1 MSLLPKSIAVGIS
14 LPEDDA
20 DGTPHLVA
28 PEETLVQTAL
38 RFASA
43 FGAEIFFVTVLDGD
57 DDEVPGQSISVHDL
71 LRDHQEPLLADLV
84 RRAQDAGLK
93 AESQIRTGHAARGL
107 IDAADRH
114 GSDLLMVAPRR
125 SKELSVGD
133 LIQGT
138 TTQQLLRKSHIPVS
152 VVHYDLQPGIQNI
165 ALAVDFSD
173 VSKRQ
178 LDISL
183 ALADAFGAQLHL
195 VHAIDFPNDIALHRL
210 PNHYEAVEE
219 YHEQVRTRAKER
231 CAEFLG
237 DHADRFKTAIVEDY
251 IVRSLPDYV
260 DANGID
266 LVVAGSIGRTGL
278 GALLV
283 GNTAEKLFRVL
294 EVTLWVTKPKGWS
307 LFGK

>member
-20 DGTPHLVA
+20 DGTPRLVA
-28 PEETLVQTAL
+28 AEENLVRTAIH
-38 RFASA
+38 FAGA
-43 FGAEIFFVTVLDGD
+43 FGAELFFVTVLDGD

-84 RRAQDAGLK
+84 RRCEEAGLK
-93 AESQIRTGHAARGL
+93 AESQVRTGDPSRAL
-107 IDAADRH
+107 IDAADRN
-114 GSDLLMVAPRR
+114 GCDLLMVAPRR
-125 SKELSVGD
+125 SQELSVGD
-133 LIQGT
+133 LLQGT
-138 TTQQLLRKSHIPVS
+138 TTQRLLRKSHIPVS

-178 LDISL
+178 LEISL

-219 YHEQVRTRAKER
+219 YHEQVRAHAKER
-231 CAEFLG
+231 CADFLG
-237 DHADRFKTAIVEDY
+237 EHADRVKTAIVEDY
-251 IVRSLPDYV
+251 IVRSLPEYV
-260 DANGID
+260 QANGID

-294 EVTLWVTKPKGWS
+294 EVTLWIVKPKGWS
-307 LFGK
+307 LFGN